1 MPRFN
6 VAVWLIASPQLIL
19 TLSPAPVTLPETA
32 KLIPHLGFEAIEL
45 IVMVAHEMLLMVPD
59 PVTGL
64 PENVEPH

>member
-1 MPRFN
+1 
-6 VAVWLIASPQLIL
+6 L

-45 IVMVAHEMLLMVPD
+45 IVRVGHEMLLTVPD